1 MTTHHFLTLDKKI
14 DLINDSA
21 NGTGL
26 SQRELSVKYKISK
39 GAVYNILQR
48 KEEYKCDFQTK
59 VSNASYKMI
68 QEDKSMKQC
77 SHGLFNKER
86 K

>member
-26 SQRELSVKYKISK
+26 SQRELSVKYQISK
-39 GAVYNILQR
+39 GAVNNKNVRLVSVSQFGENIYACYLHR
-48 KEEYKCDFQTK
+48 P
-59 VSNASYKMI
+59 
-68 QEDKSMKQC
+68 
-77 SHGLFNKER
+77 L
-86 K
+86 

>member
-26 SQRELSVKYKISK
+26 SQRELSVKYQKVRCTTFCNGKKIK
-39 GAVYNILQR
+39 
-48 KEEYKCDFQTK
+48 
-59 VSNASYKMI
+59 
-68 QEDKSMKQC
+68 
-77 SHGLFNKER
+77 NKLS
-86 K
+86 

>member
-14 DLINDSA
+14 DLINDSG

-39 GAVYNILQR
+39 GAVFNILKR
-48 KEEYKCDFQTK
+48 KHEYLND
-59 VSNASYKMI
+59 Y
-68 QEDKSMKQC
+68 
-77 SHGLFNKER
+77 
-86 K
+86 